1 MRCRLSPFKANAVCS
16 LLILSSLFAAPS
28 YANTTNEVDELVNQ
42 IIEQRKIP
50 GLQLAIIK
58 NGEIIKLQGYGQ
70 SNVQDAVKVSNDTVF
85 PINSM
90 TKLFTGVAI
99 MQLAQAGKLNVDDAI
114 GTHLPELPA
123 KWHHLTIKQLLS
135 HASGLPNILSGRQI
149 DLIANNNPKAAWE
162 LVQTLPMKSSVNSQ
176 FSYNQT
182 GYVVL
187 GKIIDKLAQQPFN
200 DFIIEQQLQKVG
212 MPATANAG
220 FGYLTYVV
228 QNQAR
233 QYIPVPLGNS

>member
-1 MRCRLSPFKANAVCS
+1 MRCRLSTFKANAVCS

-99 MQLAQAGKLNVDDAI
+99 MQLASPNGALRRRRY
-114 GTHLPELPA
+114 L
-123 KWHHLTIKQLLS
+123 LTLHCL
-135 HASGLPNILSGRQI
+135 
-149 DLIANNNPKAAWE
+149 
-162 LVQTLPMKSSVNSQ
+162 
-176 FSYNQT
+176 
-182 GYVVL
+182 
-187 GKIIDKLAQQPFN
+187 
-200 DFIIEQQLQKVG
+200 
-212 MPATANAG
+212 
-220 FGYLTYVV
+220 
-228 QNQAR
+228 
-233 QYIPVPLGNS
+233 